1 MTSDIKKRYRMF
13 IGIHAKTSRC
23 TNCQSDKGCHMQ
35 KKHAIILAIT
45 SFCLGAKS
53 QSAHAFFL
61 DGEGH
66 YGLKGITRTKPSFDK
81 ADRDHQAIEQS
92 FRLNTEI
99 RSSDKASMFLEMRL
113 FDNERAAYM
122 GDKTRLV
129 NCSKKADEEGSN
141 LGNADDCSGKH
152 ADVLEPRYQAYTPQ
166 ITKAYVRYATDYCL
180 ITAGRRDRQWG
191 LGMYMDAGRKP
202 FDTDWTVYDGVTCDI
217 NMQNNQ
223 SLGFS
228 FGYDKIT
235 ETGSTVFLTDTGD
248 YVGPGE
254 NRDDLDQIFLTL
266 VYNDK
271 NDGQKSSQDFS
282 QEIGIYFA
290 NLLGGAANDTDIKIA
305 DLFIKLG
312 FGDLI
317 IEQEVLFRLGKTAD
331 PNVARLGGLPS
342 REPTGGEDGV
352 VKNDVQ
358 SIAAAGQLEY
368 FLSRSGSYQ
377 GPSQFNRGNAKS
389 HSLFAAYA
397 YAPGDADGYYPVYPT
412 DPGEA
417 SKRDTK
423 ATAVAFHRNFKPA
436 LLLFNAPPESDQN
449 RIDGVFDPY
458 RLINVSV
465 FSLGYRYK
473 SLENGNLE
481 FKLITASLNEGI
493 TAEAKEAYAASEI
506 KPVGYKG
513 KDLGWEIDVSYNKF
527 FGDSLEFGAAA
538 AVALP
543 GEAMKRRDNEK
554 AVNSY
559 LLQAHS
565 TFHF

>member
-1 MTSDIKKRYRMF
+1 
-13 IGIHAKTSRC
+13 
-23 TNCQSDKGCHMQ
+23 MQ

-53 QSAHAFFL
+53 QSAQAFFL
-61 DGEGH
+61 DGDGH

-113 FDNERAAYM
+113 FDNERTAYM
-122 GDKTRLV
+122 GDDTRLV
-129 NCSKKADEEGSN
+129 NCSKKVDEEGSN
-141 LGNADDCSGKH
+141 LGNAEDCSGKH
-152 ADVLEPRYQAYTPQ
+152 ADVLEPRYQAYNPQ
-166 ITKAYVRYATDYCL
+166 ITKAYIRYATDYCL

-191 LGMYMDAGRKP
+191 LGMYMDAGRNP
-202 FDTDWTVYDGVTCDI
+202 FDTDWTVFDGVTCDI
-217 NMQNNQ
+217 NMQSNQ
-223 SLGFS
+223 NLGFS

-235 ETGSTVFLTDTGD
+235 ETGSTVFSTDNGD
-248 YVGPGE
+248 YFGPGE

-271 NDGQKSSQDFS
+271 NSGQKSSQDFS

-290 NLLGGAANDTDIKIA
+290 NLLGGAANATDIKIA
-305 DLFIKLG
+305 DLFINLG
-312 FGDLI
+312 FGDLV

-342 REPTGGEDGV
+342 REPTGGDDGV

-377 GPSQFNRGNAKS
+377 GPSRFNRGNAKS

-436 LLLFNAPPESDQN
+436 LLLFNAPPESDKN
-449 RIDGVFDPY
+449 RIDGIFDPY
-458 RLINVSV
+458 RLVNVSV

-493 TAEAKEAYAASEI
+493 AQDAKEAYAASEI

-513 KDLGWEIDVSYNKF
+513 KDLGWELDVSYNKF
-527 FGDSLEFGAAA
+527 FGESFEFGAAA

-543 GEAMKRRDNEK
+543 GEAMKRRDDEK